1 MDSLEYTGEIRY
13 ITSTQNMNATS
24 YFFFFLT
31 LRIVLVFF
39 FVLAYVN
46 YRNPGIKLTQIEQKK
61 LVPCILPSFWCL
73 NLKHKIVRVLINYR
87 CTGFEDFLFK
97 SLCMY
102 VCVCVYVC
110 ICVYVCAHAC
120 ADVYPYEY
128 SLIIINSASL
138 LMTEEAKVKD
148 NDI

>member
-1 MDSLEYTGEIRY
+1 
-13 ITSTQNMNATS
+13 
-24 YFFFFLT
+24 
-31 LRIVLVFF
+31 
-39 FVLAYVN
+39 
-46 YRNPGIKLTQIEQKK
+46 
-61 LVPCILPSFWCL
+61 
-73 NLKHKIVRVLINYR
+73 
-87 CTGFEDFLFK
+87 
-97 SLCMY
+97 MY

-110 ICVYVCAHAC
+110 ICVYVCAHAR